1 MLLLFL
7 SFRAVTNHG
16 PKDNPLPRQEVSS
29 EQILNGKESLSCTF
43 PAGDS
48 FTLTCSRVSQSKP
61 TREQITIER
70 WRNK

>member
-16 PKDNPLPRQEVSS
+16 PKDNPLPGRVSS

-43 PAGDS
+43 PAGGLLHVNLLQS
-48 FTLTCSRVSQSKP
+48 FA
-61 TREQITIER
+61 IEADTGAD
-70 WRNK
+70 ND